1 VLLMRSVRYSRI
13 RDFLTFKNPK
23 SVKGRRRVRNFTGT
37 AKICHLLG
45 DESGSAIIEFIILAL
60 PLFVPMAIYLTSVNQ
75 SSNIQ
80 YEARIFS
87 REVARVYVTTNDEA
101 DVAPRIAELTQS
113 YAERIFLPAKID
125 INPDVNITCSEQPC
139 LTPGTRIK
147 VDVTLRS
154 NDGKS
159 SAHSSATQIVDS
171 WRSQ

>member
-1 VLLMRSVRYSRI
+1 MHLISKVRLSQFRE
-13 RDFLTFKNPK
+13 FLSFKN
-23 SVKGRRRVRNFTGT
+23 SNTFISCNRVKNCSHI
-37 AKICHLLG
+37 AKIHDLLG

-87 REVARVYVTTNDEA
+87 RELARVYVTTNNESDI
-101 DVAPRIAELTQS
+101 APRIAELTQS
-113 YAERIFLPAKID
+113 YAERIFQPSKID

-139 LTPGTRIK
+139 LTPGARIK

-154 NDGKS
+154 QDGKT

>member
-1 VLLMRSVRYSRI
+1 MRCFRKSLD
-13 RDFLTFKNPK
+13 RDFLGFKNPK
-23 SVKGRRRVRNFTGT
+23 SVIGRKRVINFTDPM
-37 AKICHLLG
+37 KFRHLLG
-45 DESGSAIIEFIILAL
+45 DESGSAVIEFIILAL
-60 PLFVPMAIYLTSVNQ
+60 PLFVPMAIYLTSINQ
-75 SSNIQ
+75 GSNIQ

-125 INPDVNITCSEQPC
+125 INPDVSVTCSEQPC
-139 LTPGTRIK
+139 LTPGVRIK

-154 NDGKS
+154 NDGKT

>member
-1 VLLMRSVRYSRI
+1 MRSVRKSRI
-13 RDFLTFKNPK
+13 RDFLAFKNPK
-23 SVKGRRRVRNFTGT
+23 SVINRRRVRNYTGT
-37 AKICHLLG
+37 AKICYLLD

-87 REVARVYVTTNDEA
+87 RELARVYVTTNNESDI
-101 DVAPRIAELTQS
+101 APRIAELTQS
-113 YAERIFLPAKID
+113 YAERIFQPSKID

-139 LTPGTRIK
+139 LTPGARIK

-154 NDGKS
+154 QDGKT

>member
-1 VLLMRSVRYSRI
+1 MLLMRGVRKFRI
-13 RDFLTFKNPK
+13 RDSLTFKNPK
-23 SVKGRRRVRNFTGT
+23 SVISRRRARNYTGT
-37 AKICHLLG
+37 MKISHLLC

-60 PLFVPMAIYLTSVNQ
+60 PLFVPMAIYLTSINQ

-87 REVARVYVTTNDEA
+87 REIARVYVTTNDEA
-101 DVAPRIAELTQS
+101 DVAPRIAELTQN
-113 YAERIFLPAKID
+113 YAERIFLPARID

-139 LTPGTRIK
+139 LTPGARIK

-154 NDGKS
+154 QDGKT
-159 SAHSSATQIVDS
+159 SAHSSAIQIVDS